1 MTRFLLFDFGYR
13 YDPSSH
19 CSTALVCLWLLVSL
33 LHGTPPHSCSP
44 EAQRTPTCVTC
55 CMEPGLAGGLD
66 PMISCGPFRPLPLC
80 SSVIPPGS
88 HRPHRESAVL
98 CGTWVQS
105 PPYPQQFLPC
115 CLVWR
120 GLISAG
126 AAVHLPAI
134 PLQRRLWEGDLP
146 ADGLAEQELRK
157 RSSRMCLL
165 HPSPP
170 TSPRLFLA
178 DVPTGRVR
186 DWRTALMSLRTQT
199 FCQHEEETHFNTHAG
214 ESSDTYPCAT
224 LHRVAR

>member
-126 AAVHLPAI
+126 AAVHLPAGKAGGG
-134 PLQRRLWEGDLP
+134 R
-146 ADGLAEQELRK
+146 AEAAALHAAWLLG
-157 RSSRMCLL
+157 SSVLCSALSLNGPHL
-165 HPSPP
+165 H
-170 TSPRLFLA
+170 
-178 DVPTGRVR
+178 
-186 DWRTALMSLRTQT
+186 SL
-199 FCQHEEETHFNTHAG
+199 
-214 ESSDTYPCAT
+214 
-224 LHRVAR
+224 